1 MNLENTLRI
10 PVLVDEA
17 WRVLLDIERITP
29 CLPGATLTSRDGDT
43 YHGKIKVK
51 LGAIGLIYGGTVT
64 FLTRDESTRTI
75 VLSASGRETRGN
87 GTASA
92 QVTCRLVGADES
104 TDVFIDTELSITG
117 RPAQFGRGA
126 LVEVSGA
133 LVGRFA
139 ENLAAELSTPAT
151 PARPAITDSPRPL
164 PPRTAEPVDLMAV
177 VGTGA
182 RKRVAAGA
190 VGLLILALSLLSRRR
205 RRTGGATPKEKRK
218 Q

>member
-10 PVLVDEA
+10 PVLVEEA

-51 LGAIGLIYGGTVT
+51 LGAIGLTYGGTVT
-64 FLTRDESTRTI
+64 FLTRDESAKTI
-75 VLSASGRETRGN
+75 VLSASGREARGN

-92 QVTCRLVGADES
+92 RVTCRLVGADES

-126 LVEVSGA
+126 LAEVSGA
-133 LVGRFA
+133 LLGRFA
-139 ENLAAELSTPAT
+139 ENLAAELSTSSAPV
-151 PARPAITDSPRPL
+151 RLAITESPL

-182 RKRVAAGA
+182 LKRVAVGA
-190 VGLLILALSLLSRRR
+190 VGLLALALSLLGRRR
-205 RRTGGATPKEKRK
+205 RRTGGTTSKEKRK